1 MTRPPIIGLSTYL
14 EPAAMGIWDRPA
26 AVLPRVYIDAVLR
39 AGGVPVALPPQPTS
53 PEAIA
58 AVLEVIDALVIIGGK
73 DVDAALYG
81 QDAHPENDAPR
92 PDRDAWE
99 IALVQGA
106 IAQDLP
112 LLGICRGLQVLVVAL
127 GGTLVQHLPDLIGS
141 SRYSNGDATFA
152 DNPVLIEAGSLVAG
166 MFGASATVKSYHHQA
181 ADRVP
186 PGLAITARGDD
197 GVVQAVEV
205 LGMRFGVAVQWH
217 PEESSEDSRLL
228 SGLVA
233 ATRVGGA

>member
-1 MTRPPIIGLSTYL
+1 MTRPPVIGLSTYL
-14 EPAAMGIWDRPA
+14 EPAAMGIWDRTA

-39 AGGVPVALPPQPTS
+39 AGGVPVALPPQPAT
-53 PEAIA
+53 PEAVA
-58 AVLEVIDALVIIGGK
+58 AVLDVIDALVIIGGK

-106 IAQDLP
+106 IARDLP

-127 GGTLVQHLPDLIGS
+127 GGTLVQHLPDLLRS

-152 DNPVLIEAGSLVAG
+152 DNPVLIEPGSLVAG
-166 MFGASATVKSYHHQA
+166 MLGASLTVKSYHHQA

-186 PGLAITARGDD
+186 PELAVTARGDD

-205 LGMRFGVAVQWH
+205 LGMPFGVAVQWH
-217 PEESSEDSRLL
+217 PEESPEDSRLL
-228 SGLVA
+228 TGLVA
-233 ATRVGGA
+233 AAGGKTP